1 MLLRFKNILIIVF
14 IFLVL
19 AYLFVGSTKPKKIVV
34 LAGSTAFQPFAE
46 KLAEIYMEK
55 NPDETIDVQGGGSAV
70 GIMAASTGIV
80 DIGMADMVAL
90 PKIADPLE
98 KIIVAYDGIAV
109 IVNNSRKVNNLKL
122 SQLKGI
128 FSGSVRN
135 WRDIGEEDGPIRVIS
150 REEGSGTRK
159 SFDQLVLAGER
170 LTKDAMYQDSNGT
183 IREAVKSDPYAISY
197 ISIGFLNSSVRPLSL
212 DGTSA
217 TNENVKLGKYTIVRP
232 IYFLLKTNP
241 KKDTKD
247 FISFILGGEAQK
259 IISQDGL
266 ISVR

>member
-1 MLLRFKNILIIVF
+1 MLFRFKNILIFFLIL
-14 IFLVL
+14 LVL
-19 AYLFVGSTKPKKIVV
+19 TYLFTGSTRPGKIVR

-70 GIMAASTGIV
+70 GIMAATTGIA
-80 DIGMADMVAL
+80 DIGMADMVTL
-90 PKIADPLE
+90 PKIVEPLE

-109 IVNNSRKVNNLKL
+109 IVNNSKKINNLTR

-128 FSGSVRN
+128 FNGSIKN
-135 WRDIGEEDGPIRVIS
+135 WRDIGGEDGPIRVIS

-159 SFDQLVLAGER
+159 SFDQLVLSGGR

-183 IREAVKSDPYAISY
+183 IREAVKSDPNAISY
-197 ISIGFLNSSVRPLSL
+197 ISIGFLNSSVRQLTL
-212 DGTSA
+212 DGIDA
-217 TNENVKLGKYTIVRP
+217 TNENVKSGEYTIVRP
-232 IYFLLKTNP
+232 IYFLIKTNP
-241 KKDTKD
+241 NKNTKD
-247 FISFILGGEAQK
+247 FISFILSDEAQK